1 VRIAL
6 TGPGGQVGFELRR
19 ALLPVGEVI
28 PLDRGAC
35 DLTDPDRLRAALTA
49 ARPDVIVNAAA
60 YTAVDRA
67 ESEPAL
73 AGAINAEA
81 PGVIGAVARE
91 LGARVVHYSTD
102 YVFDG
107 TLDRPYTETD
117 ATHPQ
122 GVYGRTKLAGEAAL
136 AASGAHHWIFRTAW
150 VIGARGHNFARTMLR
165 LAAERDRLRVVADQ
179 IGTPTT
185 AGLIADVTARALTR
199 DSERPAAD
207 GVYHLTASGHTS
219 WHGLACHVIEAAR
232 AAGHSLKAGPESV
245 TAITTDAFPTPAP
258 RPADSRLA
266 TERLRQAFGVR
277 LPDWQT
283 ALDHTLEQIL

>member
-1 VRIAL
+1 MRIAL
-6 TGPGGQVGFELRR
+6 TGSGGQVGFELRR

-28 PLDRGAC
+28 PLDRGGC
-35 DLTDPDRLRAALTA
+35 DLANLDGLRAALTA

-73 AGAINAEA
+73 AEAINAEA
-81 PGVIGAVARE
+81 PGVIGAVGRE

-102 YVFDG
+102 YVFEG

-117 ATHPQ
+117 APHPQ
-122 GVYGRTKLAGEAAL
+122 SVYGRTKLAGEAAL
-136 AASGAHHWIFRTAW
+136 AATGARHWIFRTAW

-165 LAAERDRLRVVADQ
+165 LAAERDSLRVVADQ

-185 AGLIADVTARALTR
+185 AALIADVTAQALTR
-199 DSERPAAD
+199 DGERPAAD
-207 GVYHLTASGHTS
+207 GIYHLTATGHTS

-232 AAGHSLKAGPESV
+232 AAGHPIKAGPESV
-245 TAITTDAFPTPAP
+245 AAISTEDFPTPAP

-266 TERLRQAFGVR
+266 TDRLRQVFGVH

-283 ALDHTLEQIL
+283 ALEHTLEQIL